1 MKNKKLTPILIYI
14 VKLLVGVL
22 LTVFVIQLSNR
33 LFNNPNPYDLYM
45 GEAML
50 NETADIAY
58 DGGVDTKSL
67 NIQTGRVQYETAE
80 YQKAKEHLLNVLT
93 EQDAVIMSESE
104 NIWKDSM
111 SRKYRNNWYQINVP
125 ADKLK
130 ETLKEIEKSPYLY
143 AVSQSVDLWDV
154 TEIVS
159 DTESRIKA
167 KTQLIQRYQELLENA
182 TEISDLI
189 AITDALSTAE
199 SELSELKRQ
208 QNDTQKDIQYSEIS
222 ISLTEV
228 DILNVQKEQI
238 SYGKQFATA
247 ITRGFFDGIY
257 MIGMISLWLLGHWLI
272 IMVGFL
278 LIVLG
283 IHSYKKHR
291 KGRSKRDEL
300 L

>member
-67 NIQTGRVQYETAE
+67 NIQTGRIRYETAE
-80 YQKAKEHLLNVLT
+80 YQKAKEQLLNVL
-93 EQDAVIMSESE
+93 EQQGAVIMSESE

-130 ETLKEIEKSPYLY
+130 ETLNEIEKSPYLY
-143 AVSQSVDLWDV
+143 TVSQSIDLWDV
-154 TEIVS
+154 TETVS
-159 DTESRIKA
+159 DTKSRIKA

-182 TEISDLI
+182 MEISDLI

-199 SELSELKRQ
+199 SELSDLKRQ
-208 QNDTQKDIQYSEIS
+208 QDDTQKDIQYSEIS

-238 SYGKQFATA
+238 SYGKQFTTA
-247 ITRGFFDGIY
+247 ITRGFLDGIY

-272 IMVGFL
+272 IMIGFL

-283 IHSYKKHR
+283 IHGYKKHR
-291 KGRSKRDEL
+291 KGRAKQDEL